1 MTELKTRKYQG
12 STLDEVL
19 PKIREEL
26 GDDAIV
32 VRQREGLKGGVG
44 GFFQKRC
51 VEVEA
56 RPPAGT
62 DPAPAAPAPTG
73 FSVTDGPAAGPDM
86 PAPQST
92 ASLAEAMLAQAGA
105 AGFGAQLADAQQEQ
119 AALGVDPQPSS
130 TSAPDPFTTGIGAA
144 LTVDDILGGAAPPA
158 AAPAPQAAPD
168 PAPAPEVQ
176 PVVPGAARARG
187 RVVTSPQVDALPAA
201 AAPEPAAVAPP
212 QPVAPQPVAPPF
224 APVVAATAPLA
235 PAAPVEE
242 PTGRPARAERAI
254 ETLEDR
260 GLVRAFAERLVDDV
274 VAYRLPLQPGARLT
288 TLVSRELAQQI
299 PSAPLSGAGSRVSA
313 WVGAGGAGKTN
324 AIAAFARA
332 HAEAGMMQVAC
343 VALRTPDG
351 GATLRTALQGADI
364 HVYVPADDTEA
375 VTLVGQLVAAGMTV
389 LIDTPAVSPRNDV
402 EAKALGRRLR
412 RMGVESV
419 HLCIP
424 ATLGLQV
431 ARDVVAAAAP
441 LKATAMT
448 ITHGDETERLGAAV
462 QLAIDAAL
470 PISYVNSGPATAG
483 RGLRAADP
491 VELAKALIG

>member
-1 MTELKTRKYQG
+1 MTELKTRTYQG
-12 STLDEVL
+12 TTIDEVL

-56 RPPAGT
+56 RPGSETAAA
-62 DPAPAAPAPTG
+62 PAPAAPAAPSG
-73 FSVTDGPAAGPDM
+73 FSVTDGPAVAPDTAA
-86 PAPQST
+86 PAPQAT
-92 ASLAEAMLAQAGA
+92 GSLAEAMLAQAGA
-105 AGFGAQLADAQQEQ
+105 AGFGAKLADAQQEQ
-119 AALGVDPQPSS
+119 ATFGADPEPAAAA
-130 TSAPDPFTTGIGAA
+130 TPAPFTTGIGAS
-144 LTVDDILGGAAPPA
+144 LTVDDILGGATPPPA
-158 AAPAPQAAPD
+158 AAPQEPA
-168 PAPAPEVQ
+168 PAPAPEPTPEPAAEVQ
-176 PVVPGAARARG
+176 PVAPDARARG

-201 AAPEPAAVAPP
+201 AAPEVAPAP
-212 QPVAPQPVAPPF
+212 APLPVAPAPI
-224 APVVAATAPLA
+224 A
-235 PAAPVEE
+235 PADAT
-242 PTGRPARAERAI
+242 TGRPARAERAI
-254 ETLEDR
+254 EVLEDR
-260 GLVRAFAERLVDDV
+260 GLLRAFSERLVDDV
-274 VAYRLPLQPGARLT
+274 VAYRIPLQPGARLT

-299 PSAPLSGAGSRVSA
+299 PCAPLARMGSPVSA

-324 AIAAFARA
+324 AIAALARA
-332 HAEAGMMQVAC
+332 HAAAGSLQVAC
-343 VALRTPDG
+343 VSLRTPDG
-351 GATLRTALQGADI
+351 GATLRTALQGADV

-375 VTLVGQLVAAGMTV
+375 VALVGQLVAAGMTV
-389 LIDTPAVSPRNDV
+389 LIDTPAVSPRNTAEV
-402 EAKALGRRLR
+402 KALGRRLR
-412 RMGVESV
+412 RLGVEDV

-431 ARDVVAAAAP
+431 ARDVLEAAAP

-462 QLAIDAAL
+462 QLAMDAAL
-470 PISYVNSGPATAG
+470 PVSYVNEGGSAG